1 MFGVSSDAGYKEIIH
16 GISIKALNYGTNSIM
31 VEFKLTK
38 GAVLPEHNHVPEQT
52 GYLINGSI
60 RLFINGKA
68 KDLKPGDSWDIE
80 SNVRHR
86 AEILEDSIAIE
97 VFSPRRDDYLQ
108 YVRKEDV
115 L

>member
-1 MFGVSSDAGYKEIIH
+1 MFGVSSNVGYKEIIP
-16 GISIKALNYGTNSIM
+16 GIYIKSLNYGTNSIM
-31 VEFKLTK
+31 VEFRLTK

-52 GYLINGSI
+52 GYLVKGSI
-60 RLFINGKA
+60 RLFIDGKA
-68 KDLKPGDSWDIE
+68 KDLKPGDSWSIE
-80 SNVRHR
+80 SNVKHR

-108 YVRKEDV
+108 YFREEDV